1 MLPHGLFSFDL
12 CYTLI
17 SLMASQEQEDAAQL
31 ARDLLGSVSG
41 RQIPPQVQIL
51 PPAAA
56 FEVPVAAAP
65 EEKGDPAPAV
75 QAPQNAN
82 LEAQSNPPVTLHRQL
97 LSRLVRALP
106 IASDS
111 QLQAMLDIFIPS
123 AAPPVDQDLT
133 PPPGVRPL
141 PQYPAQSFAHPQ
153 PPAAPPANPGGISQ
167 GQAPSDDQL
176 QHLLPQHSHKRSES
190 NIAPPSPFN
199 PTPSYL

>member
-1 MLPHGLFSFDL
+1 MLPYGLFSFDL

-17 SLMASQEQEDAAQL
+17 SLMASQEQKDAAQL

-65 EEKGDPAPAV
+65 EEKGDPAAAV

-123 AAPPVDQDLT
+123 AAPPCGPGSHSSPRRSPPT
-133 PPPGVRPL
+133 PVPCSVFL
-141 PQYPAQSFAHPQ
+141 S
-153 PPAAPPANPGGISQ
+153 PPAP
-167 GQAPSDDQL
+167 
-176 QHLLPQHSHKRSES
+176 RR
-190 NIAPPSPFN
+190 
-199 PTPSYL
+199 TTC